1 MPMELKVISQF
12 GFILFFRSFIPIM
25 LTWQIVQQVFTMLS
39 MHPNDEVHFLI
50 MDVLKYLQDEMTFKG
65 AG

>member
-1 MPMELKVISQF
+1 
-12 GFILFFRSFIPIM
+12 M
-25 LTWQIVQQVFTMLS
+25 LTWQIYKSIVQQVFTMLL
-39 MHPNDEVHFLI
+39 MRPNDEVHFLI

>member
-1 MPMELKVISQF
+1 
-12 GFILFFRSFIPIM
+12 M
-25 LTWQIVQQVFTMLS
+25 LTWQIYKRVFTMLL
-39 MHPNDEVHFLI
+39 MRPNDEVHFLI